1 MPSDYNT
8 TNDSI
13 IPNADAAANAY
24 NTPNASA
31 IPNDHNATNADAA
44 ATACITSNA
53 DAAPT
58 ACIASNACITSTADA
73 ASNANAAPDR
83 TCGFTLAELLVVV
96 AIIAVLVMVS
106 IPIFTAQLEKSREA
120 VDLSNLRSAYG
131 AGKYQLMEEDEKE
144 TGSSPET
151 YIYDPGSG
159 KLLTVAEAGK
169 SGSATLFCGKGT
181 ARIGSSHHT
190 QSIRWDGETIS
201 RYSAANKKL
210 LVSGSGG
217 MLYDPAMDVSERC
230 AIMVTIHQPTKTV
243 VAYFQ
248 KW

>member
-1 MPSDYNT
+1 MPNDYNT
-8 TNDSI
+8 TNASI
-13 IPNADAAANAY
+13 IPNADAAANAC
-24 NTPNASA
+24 NTPDASA
-31 IPNDHNATNADAA
+31 MPNAYNA
-44 ATACITSNA
+44 ATANAAPNA
-53 DAAPT
+53 D
-58 ACIASNACITSTADA
+58 ITSTADA
-73 ASNANAAPDR
+73 APNADAAPAR

-169 SGSATLFCGKGT
+169 SGSASLFCGKGT

>member
-1 MPSDYNT
+1 MPNDYNT
-8 TNDSI
+8 TNASI
-13 IPNADAAANAY
+13 IPNADAAANAC
-24 NTPNASA
+24 NTPDASA
-31 IPNDHNATNADAA
+31 IPNDHNATTADIAPN
-44 ATACITSNA
+44 ACIAPNA

-58 ACIASNACITSTADA
+58 ACITSTADA
-73 ASNANAAPDR
+73 APNANAAPAR

-144 TGSSPET
+144 TGSIPET

-169 SGSATLFCGKGT
+169 SGSASLFCGKGT
-181 ARIGSSHHT
+181 ARIGSSHHN

-210 LVSGSGG
+210 LVSGYGG

>member
-1 MPSDYNT
+1 MPNDYNT
-8 TNDSI
+8 TNASI

-31 IPNDHNATNADAA
+31 IPNDHNATTANAAPNADAA
-44 ATACITSNA
+44 S
-53 DAAPT
+53 T
-58 ACIASNACITSTADA
+58 ACIAPNADIAPNVCIAP
-73 ASNANAAPDR
+73 NANAAPAR

-159 KLLTVAEAGK
+159 KLLTVAEAEK
-169 SGSATLFCGKGT
+169 SGSASLFCGKGT

>member
-1 MPSDYNT
+1 MPNDYNT
-8 TNDSI
+8 TNASI
-13 IPNADAAANAY
+13 ILNADAAATACNTPDASAMPNDHNATNANAAPNADIAANAY
-24 NTPNASA
+24 NTPNA
-31 IPNDHNATNADAA
+31 
-44 ATACITSNA
+44 
-53 DAAPT
+53 
-58 ACIASNACITSTADA
+58 
-73 ASNANAAPDR
+73 NAAPAR

-131 AGKYQLMEEDEKE
+131 AGKYQLMEEVEKE

-159 KLLTVAEAGK
+159 KLLTVAEAEK
-169 SGSATLFCGKGT
+169 SGSASLFCGKGT

-217 MLYDPAMDVSERC
+217 MLYDPARDVSERC

>member
-1 MPSDYNT
+1 MPNDYNT
-8 TNDSI
+8 TNASI

-24 NTPNASA
+24 NTPNDSA
-31 IPNDHNATNADAA
+31 IPNDYNA
-44 ATACITSNA
+44 ATA
-53 DAAPT
+53 DAAPNV
-58 ACIASNACITSTADA
+58 NAAP
-73 ASNANAAPDR
+73 NANAAPAR

-151 YIYDPGSG
+151 YIYDPDSG
-159 KLLTVAEAGK
+159 KLLTVAEAEK
-169 SGSATLFCGKGT
+169 SGSASLFCGKGT

>member
-1 MPSDYNT
+1 MPNDYNT
-8 TNDSI
+8 TNACI
-13 IPNADAAANAY
+13 APNADAAPNAC
-24 NTPNASA
+24 NTP
-31 IPNDHNATNADAA
+31 
-44 ATACITSNA
+44 
-53 DAAPT
+53 
-58 ACIASNACITSTADA
+58 
-73 ASNANAAPDR
+73 NANAAPAR
-83 TCGFTLAELLVVV
+83 TCRLRNNIPFTGYLVV

>member
-1 MPSDYNT
+1 MPNDYNT
-8 TNDSI
+8 TNASI

-24 NTPNASA
+24 NTPNDSA
-31 IPNDHNATNADAA
+31 IPNDHNATTADIAA
-44 ATACITSNA
+44 N
-53 DAAPT
+53 
-58 ACIASNACITSTADA
+58 ACIAP
-73 ASNANAAPDR
+73 NANAAPAR

>member
-1 MPSDYNT
+1 MPNDYNT
-8 TNDSI
+8 TNASI
-13 IPNADAAANAY
+13 IPNVDAAANAC

-31 IPNDHNATNADAA
+31 IPNAYNAT
-44 ATACITSNA
+44 TA

-58 ACIASNACITSTADA
+58 ADA
-73 ASNANAAPDR
+73 ASTACIAPNANAAPAR

-106 IPIFTAQLEKSREA
+106 IPIFTAQLEKGREA

-169 SGSATLFCGKGT
+169 SGSASLFCGKGT

>member
-1 MPSDYNT
+1 MPNDYNT
-8 TNDSI
+8 T
-13 IPNADAAANAY
+13 
-24 NTPNASA
+24 NASA
-31 IPNDHNATNADAA
+31 IPNDHNATTADIAPN
-44 ATACITSNA
+44 ACI
-53 DAAPT
+53 APT
-58 ACIASNACITSTADA
+58 ADIVPTACITSTADA
-73 ASNANAAPDR
+73 APNANAAPAR

-159 KLLTVAEAGK
+159 KLLTVAEAEK
-169 SGSATLFCGKGT
+169 SGSASLFCGKGT

-230 AIMVTIHQPTKTV
+230 AIIVTIHQPTKTV

>member
-1 MPSDYNT
+1 MPNDYNT
-8 TNDSI
+8 TNASI
-13 IPNADAAANAY
+13 IPNVDAAANAC

-31 IPNDHNATNADAA
+31 IPNAYNAT
-44 ATACITSNA
+44 TA

-58 ACIASNACITSTADA
+58 ADA
-73 ASNANAAPDR
+73 ASTACIAPNANAAPAR

-169 SGSATLFCGKGT
+169 SGSASLFCGKGT

-201 RYSAANKKL
+201 RYSVANKKL

>member
-1 MPSDYNT
+1 MPNDYNT
-8 TNDSI
+8 TNASI
-13 IPNADAAANAY
+13 IPNADAAANAC
-24 NTPNASA
+24 NTPDASA
-31 IPNDHNATNADAA
+31 IPNDHNATTADAA
-44 ATACITSNA
+44 
-53 DAAPT
+53 
-58 ACIASNACITSTADA
+58 STADA
-73 ASNANAAPDR
+73 APNANAAPAR
-83 TCGFTLAELLVVV
+83 TCGFTLAELLVVA

-159 KLLTVAEAGK
+159 KLLTVAEAEK
-169 SGSATLFCGKGT
+169 SGSASLFCGKGT

>member
-1 MPSDYNT
+1 MPNDYNT
-8 TNDSI
+8 TNASI
-13 IPNADAAANAY
+13 IPNVDAAANAC

-31 IPNDHNATNADAA
+31 IPNAYNAT
-44 ATACITSNA
+44 TA

-58 ACIASNACITSTADA
+58 ADA
-73 ASNANAAPDR
+73 ASTACIAPNANAAPAR

-169 SGSATLFCGKGT
+169 SGSASLFCGKGT

>member
-1 MPSDYNT
+1 MPNDYNT
-8 TNDSI
+8 TNASI

-31 IPNDHNATNADAA
+31 IPNDYNATTANAAPNADIAPN
-44 ATACITSNA
+44 ACI
-53 DAAPT
+53 APT
-58 ACIASNACITSTADA
+58 AGIAPTACITSTADA
-73 ASNANAAPDR
+73 APTANAAPAR

-159 KLLTVAEAGK
+159 KLLTVAEAEK
-169 SGSATLFCGKGT
+169 SGSASLFCGKGT

>member
-1 MPSDYNT
+1 MPNDYNT
-8 TNDSI
+8 TNASI
-13 IPNADAAANAY
+13 IPNADAAANAC
-24 NTPNASA
+24 NTPDASA
-31 IPNDHNATNADAA
+31 MPNAYNAT
-44 ATACITSNA
+44 TA
-53 DAAPT
+53 DAAP
-58 ACIASNACITSTADA
+58 NACNTP
-73 ASNANAAPDR
+73 NANAAPAR

-169 SGSATLFCGKGT
+169 SGSASLFCGKGT

>member
-1 MPSDYNT
+1 MPNDYNT
-8 TNDSI
+8 TNASI

-24 NTPNASA
+24 NTPNDSA
-31 IPNDHNATNADAA
+31 IPNDHNATTAD
-44 ATACITSNA
+44 
-53 DAAPT
+53 
-58 ACIASNACITSTADA
+58 IASNACIAP
-73 ASNANAAPDR
+73 NANAAPAR

-169 SGSATLFCGKGT
+169 SGSASLFCGKGT

>member
-1 MPSDYNT
+1 MPNDYNT
-8 TNDSI
+8 PT
-13 IPNADAAANAY
+13 AN
-24 NTPNASA
+24 
-31 IPNDHNATNADAA
+31 
-44 ATACITSNA
+44 
-53 DAAPT
+53 AAPT
-58 ACIASNACITSTADA
+58 ADIVPNACIAPNADIVPTACITSTADA
-73 ASNANAAPDR
+73 APNACNTPNADAAPAR

-151 YIYDPGSG
+151 YIYNPGSG

-169 SGSATLFCGKGT
+169 SGSASLFCGKGT

>member
-1 MPSDYNT
+1 MPNDYNT
-8 TNDSI
+8 TNASI

-24 NTPNASA
+24 NTPNDSA
-31 IPNDHNATNADAA
+31 IPNDHNATTADI
-44 ATACITSNA
+44 TPNACI
-53 DAAPT
+53 APT
-58 ACIASNACITSTADA
+58 AGIAP
-73 ASNANAAPDR
+73 NANAAPAR

-131 AGKYQLMEEDEKE
+131 AGKYQLMEEVEKE

-159 KLLTVAEAGK
+159 KLLTVAEAEK
-169 SGSATLFCGKGT
+169 SGSASLFCGKGT

>member
-1 MPSDYNT
+1 MPNDYNT
-8 TNDSI
+8 TNASI

-31 IPNDHNATNADAA
+31 IPNDYNATTANAAPNADIAPN
-44 ATACITSNA
+44 ACI
-53 DAAPT
+53 APT
-58 ACIASNACITSTADA
+58 AGIAPTACITSTADA
-73 ASNANAAPDR
+73 APTANAAPAR

-159 KLLTVAEAGK
+159 KLLTVAEAEK
-169 SGSATLFCGKGT
+169 SGSASLFCGKGT

-243 VAYFQ
+243 VTYFQ

>member
-1 MPSDYNT
+1 MPNYYNT
-8 TNDSI
+8 TNASI
-13 IPNADAAANAY
+13 IPNADAAANAC
-24 NTPNASA
+24 NTPDASA
-31 IPNDHNATNADAA
+31 IPNDHNATTADIAPN
-44 ATACITSNA
+44 ACIAPNA

-58 ACIASNACITSTADA
+58 ACITSTADA
-73 ASNANAAPDR
+73 APNANAAPAR

-144 TGSSPET
+144 TGSIPET

-169 SGSATLFCGKGT
+169 SGSASLFCGKGT

>member
-1 MPSDYNT
+1 MPNDYNT
-8 TNDSI
+8 TNASI
-13 IPNADAAANAY
+13 IPNADVAANAC
-24 NTPNASA
+24 NTPDASA
-31 IPNDHNATNADAA
+31 MPNDHNAPT
-44 ATACITSNA
+44 A

-58 ACIASNACITSTADA
+58 AGIAP
-73 ASNANAAPDR
+73 NANAAPAR

-169 SGSATLFCGKGT
+169 SGSASLFCGKGT
-181 ARIGSSHHT
+181 ARIGSAHHT
-190 QSIRWDGETIS
+190 QSIRWDGETIN

>member
-1 MPSDYNT
+1 MPNDYNT
-8 TNDSI
+8 TNASI
-13 IPNADAAANAY
+13 IPNADAAANAC
-24 NTPNASA
+24 NTPDASA
-31 IPNDHNATNADAA
+31 MPNAYNAT
-44 ATACITSNA
+44 TA
-53 DAAPT
+53 DAAP
-58 ACIASNACITSTADA
+58 NACNTP
-73 ASNANAAPDR
+73 NANAAPAR

-169 SGSATLFCGKGT
+169 SGSASLFCGKGT
-181 ARIGSSHHT
+181 SRIGSSRHT

-230 AIMVTIHQPTKTV
+230 AIMVTVHQPTKTV

>member
-1 MPSDYNT
+1 M
-8 TNDSI
+8 
-13 IPNADAAANAY
+13 
-24 NTPNASA
+24 
-31 IPNDHNATNADAA
+31 
-44 ATACITSNA
+44 
-53 DAAPT
+53 
-58 ACIASNACITSTADA
+58 
-73 ASNANAAPDR
+73 
-83 TCGFTLAELLVVV
+83 
-96 AIIAVLVMVS
+96 
-106 IPIFTAQLEKSREA
+106 
-120 VDLSNLRSAYG
+120 DLSNLRSAYG

-151 YIYDPGSG
+151 YIYGPDSG
-159 KLLTVAEAGK
+159 KLLTVAEAEK
-169 SGSATLFCGKGT
+169 SGSASLFCGKGT
-181 ARIGSSHHT
+181 ARIGSSHHV

-201 RYSAANKKL
+201 RYSTATKKL

>member
-1 MPSDYNT
+1 MPNDYNT
-8 TNDSI
+8 TNASI

-24 NTPNASA
+24 NTPNDSA
-31 IPNDHNATNADAA
+31 IPNDHNATTADIAA
-44 ATACITSNA
+44 NACIAPNA
-53 DAAPT
+53 DAAP
-58 ACIASNACITSTADA
+58 NACNTP
-73 ASNANAAPDR
+73 NANAAPAR

>member
-1 MPSDYNT
+1 MPNDYNT
-8 TNDSI
+8 TNASI
-13 IPNADAAANAY
+13 IPNADAAANAC
-24 NTPNASA
+24 NTPDASA
-31 IPNDHNATNADAA
+31 IPNDHNATTADIAPN
-44 ATACITSNA
+44 ACIAPNA

-58 ACIASNACITSTADA
+58 ACITSTADA
-73 ASNANAAPDR
+73 APNANAAPAR

-144 TGSSPET
+144 TGSIPET

-169 SGSATLFCGKGT
+169 SGSASLFCGKGT

-201 RYSAANKKL
+201 R
-210 LVSGSGG
+210 
-217 MLYDPAMDVSERC
+217 
-230 AIMVTIHQPTKTV
+230 
-243 VAYFQ
+243 
-248 KW
+248 

>member
-1 MPSDYNT
+1 MPNDYNT
-8 TNDSI
+8 TNASI
-13 IPNADAAANAY
+13 IPNADAAANACIA
-24 NTPNASA
+24 PNA
-31 IPNDHNATNADAA
+31 NAAPNAD
-44 ATACITSNA
+44 IV
-53 DAAPT
+53 PT
-58 ACIASNACITSTADA
+58 ACITSTADA
-73 ASNANAAPDR
+73 APNACNTPNANATPAR

-106 IPIFTAQLEKSREA
+106 IPIFTAQLEKGREA

-169 SGSATLFCGKGT
+169 SGSASLFCGKGT

-210 LVSGSGG
+210 LASGSGG

>member
-1 MPSDYNT
+1 MPNDYNT
-8 TNDSI
+8 TNASI
-13 IPNADAAANAY
+13 IPNADAAANAC

-31 IPNDHNATNADAA
+31 MPNAYNATTADAA
-44 ATACITSNA
+44 ATACIAPNANAAPNA
-53 DAAPT
+53 DAAP
-58 ACIASNACITSTADA
+58 NACITSTADA
-73 ASNANAAPDR
+73 VPNACIAPAR

-106 IPIFTAQLEKSREA
+106 IPIFTAQLEKSREV

-169 SGSATLFCGKGT
+169 SGSASLFCGKGT

-190 QSIRWDGETIS
+190 QSIRWDRETIS

>member
-1 MPSDYNT
+1 MPNDYNT
-8 TNDSI
+8 TNACI
-13 IPNADAAANAY
+13 IPNADAAANAC

-31 IPNDHNATNADAA
+31 MPNDYNATTADAA
-44 ATACITSNA
+44 STACIAPNA
-53 DAAPT
+53 NAAPT
-58 ACIASNACITSTADA
+58 ADIVPTACITSTADA
-73 ASNANAAPDR
+73 APNANAAPAR

-159 KLLTVAEAGK
+159 KLLTVAEAEK
-169 SGSATLFCGKGT
+169 SGSASLFCGKGT

>member
-1 MPSDYNT
+1 MPNDYNT
-8 TNDSI
+8 TSASI

-24 NTPNASA
+24 NTPDTSA
-31 IPNDHNATNADAA
+31 IPNDYNATTAD
-44 ATACITSNA
+44 ITPN
-53 DAAPT
+53 
-58 ACIASNACITSTADA
+58 ACIAPNTDAASTACITSTADA
-73 ASNANAAPDR
+73 APNANAAPAR

-159 KLLTVAEAGK
+159 KLLTVAEAEK
-169 SGSATLFCGKGT
+169 SGSASLFCGKGT

>member
-1 MPSDYNT
+1 MPNDYNT
-8 TNDSI
+8 TNASI
-13 IPNADAAANAY
+13 IPNADAAANAC
-24 NTPNASA
+24 NTPDASA
-31 IPNDHNATNADAA
+31 MPNAYNAT
-44 ATACITSNA
+44 TA

-58 ACIASNACITSTADA
+58 ADIVPNACIAP
-73 ASNANAAPDR
+73 NANAAPAR

-159 KLLTVAEAGK
+159 KLLTVAEAEK
-169 SGSATLFCGKGT
+169 SGSASLFCGKGT

>member
-1 MPSDYNT
+1 MPNDYNT
-8 TNDSI
+8 TNASI

-24 NTPNASA
+24 NTPNDSA
-31 IPNDHNATNADAA
+31 IP
-44 ATACITSNA
+44 
-53 DAAPT
+53 
-58 ACIASNACITSTADA
+58 
-73 ASNANAAPDR
+73 NANAAPDR

-159 KLLTVAEAGK
+159 KLLTVTEAGK

-243 VAYFQ
+243 IAYFQ

>member
-1 MPSDYNT
+1 MNTMPNDYNT
-8 TNDSI
+8 TNASI
-13 IPNADAAANAY
+13 IPNADAAANAC
-24 NTPNASA
+24 NTPDASA
-31 IPNDHNATNADAA
+31 IPNDYNAT
-44 ATACITSNA
+44 TA
-53 DAAPT
+53 DAAP
-58 ACIASNACITSTADA
+58 A
-73 ASNANAAPDR
+73 R

-169 SGSATLFCGKGT
+169 SGSASLFCGKGT
-181 ARIGSSHHT
+181 ARIGSSRHT

>member
-1 MPSDYNT
+1 MPNDYNT
-8 TNDSI
+8 TNASI

-24 NTPNASA
+24 NTPNDSA
-31 IPNDHNATNADAA
+31 IPNDHNATTADIAA
-44 ATACITSNA
+44 N
-53 DAAPT
+53 
-58 ACIASNACITSTADA
+58 ACIAP
-73 ASNANAAPDR
+73 NANAAPDR